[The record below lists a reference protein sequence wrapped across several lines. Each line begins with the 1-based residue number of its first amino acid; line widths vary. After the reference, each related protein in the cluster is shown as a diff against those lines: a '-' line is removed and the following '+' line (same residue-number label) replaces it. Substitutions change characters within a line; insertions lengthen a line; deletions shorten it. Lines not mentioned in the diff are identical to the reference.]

1 VLGQNQIAFID
12 RGSKDGLVPGNRLF
26 LIRRGDG
33 WRRTLGTTTTMARTR
48 VRTDVPE
55 HVSTDVT
62 PLHGNTEDFPEE
74 VTGELR
80 VLRADEYS
88 SVAIVTSAKY
98 EIEPGD
104 RAVARSGY

>member
-1 VLGQNQIAFID
+1 
-12 RGSKDGLVPGNRLF
+12 
-26 LIRRGDG
+26 
-33 WRRTLGTTTTMARTR
+33 MARTR

-55 HVSTDVT
+55 HVDTDVT
-62 PLHGNTEDFPEE
+62 PLHGNTEDFPDE

-88 SVAIVTSAKY
+88 SVTLVTSTRF

-104 RAVARSGY
+104 RVVARKGY